1 MPFSVEK
8 QVYVSESFSS
18 MVIEEMMTGARRVLS
33 WSSRAGGCKRGQRTT
48 LLRGPDTGAEGM
60 DKTQNLASRAPQF

>member
-1 MPFSVEK
+1 M
-8 QVYVSESFSS
+8 SESFSS

-48 LLRGPDTGAEGM
+48 LLRGWAEGT
-60 DKTQNLASRAPQF
+60 DKTQNWALRAPQF